1 MQNVRYGRHGS
12 AITIRI
18 ILYPGDWVGGIFL
31 P

>member
-1 MQNVRYGRHGS
+1 MQNVRISRHGS

>member
-12 AITIRI
+12 PITIRN
-18 ILYPGDWVGGIFL
+18 ILHPGDWVGGIFL